1 MKELSHIIIDN
12 LDTAFIA
19 VDTTG
24 IILKYNKKARDM
36 LKLNGEEGKN
46 IDSLNALMP
55 KDIWK
60 DDVENIEILWEN
72 KGSKK
77 HFIFR
82 SIQHNGGYIL
92 CFKEEKQ
99 IKRIDY
105 EDYNNYSIDD
115 IPGIDDNI
123 IKTAKKAV
131 KLNKHLLITGE
142 TGVGKEILARAIHKD
157 SIRKGPFI
165 PINCMAIPK
174 DLMESELFGYE
185 VGAFTGAY
193 KGGKRGKIELADNGT
208 LFLDEIGDMP
218 FNVQGK
224 LLRIIENKE
233 LWRIG
238 ATEGINIDFQ
248 LICATNR
255 DLKGLVRKGIFRE
268 DLYYRICFFEISLSL
283 LKNRIDYLDNFIKFF
298 LNKHGGS
305 NISFSNESMKLLES
319 YSWPGNIRE
328 LEMVIELLIIEN
340 ENIKNRIVKVDDLP
354 LKIKY
359 TDEKIPKTLNEKID
373 ILKIRETRSAM
384 IKYSSNITK
393 AARHL
398 GITREGLSK
407 YLKKHNL

>member
-12 LDTAFIA
+12 LDSAFIA
-19 VDTTG
+19 VDKTG
-24 IILKYNKKARDM
+24 IILKYNKKAREM

-55 KDIWK
+55 KGIWK

-77 HFIFR
+77 HFIFQ
-82 SIQHNGGYIL
+82 SIQHNDGYIL
-92 CFKEEKQ
+92 CFKEEKR
-99 IKRIDY
+99 IKRANNDF
-105 EDYNNYSIDD
+105 YNNYSIDD

-123 IKTAKKAV
+123 IKIAKKSA

-165 PINCMAIPK
+165 PINCLAIPK

-185 VGAFTGAY
+185 VGAFTGAH
-193 KGGKRGKIELADNGT
+193 KGGKRGKIELANNGT

-224 LLRIIENKE
+224 LLRVIENKE
-233 LWRIG
+233 LWRVG
-238 ATEGINIDFQ
+238 ATEGTKIDFQ

-255 DLKGLVRKGIFRE
+255 DLKELVRKGIFRE
-268 DLYYRICFFEISLSL
+268 DLYYRICFLEISLSP
-283 LKNRIDYLDNFIKFF
+283 LKNRIDYLDGLIEFF

-305 NISFSNESMKLLES
+305 NISFSNEAMKLLKS
-319 YSWPGNIRE
+319 YLWPGNIRE
-328 LEMVIELLIIEN
+328 LEMVIELLVIDN
-340 ENIKNRIVKVDDLP
+340 ENINDKIVKVDDLP
-354 LKIKY
+354 LKIKS
-359 TDEKIPKTLNEKID
+359 TDEKIPKTLDEKINV
-373 ILKIRETRSAM
+373 LKNREIRTTM
-384 IKYSSNITK
+384 IKYNSNITK
-393 AARHL
+393 SAQHL

-407 YLKKHNL
+407 YLKKHKA

>member
-1 MKELSHIIIDN
+1 
-12 LDTAFIA
+12 
-19 VDTTG
+19 
-24 IILKYNKKARDM
+24 
-36 LKLNGEEGKN
+36 
-46 IDSLNALMP
+46 
-55 KDIWK
+55 
-60 DDVENIEILWEN
+60 NIEILWEN
-72 KGSKK
+72 KGTKK
-77 HFIFR
+77 HFIFQ
-82 SIQHNGGYIL
+82 SIQHDKGYIL

-165 PINCMAIPK
+165 PINCMSIPK
-174 DLMESELFGYE
+174 DLIESELFGYE

-255 DLKGLVRKGIFRE
+255 DLKKLVRKGIFRE

-283 LKNRIDYLDNFIKFF
+283 LKNRIDYLDGFIEFF

-305 NISFSNESMKLLES
+305 NISFSNESMKLLKS
-319 YSWPGNIRE
+319 YLWPGNIRE

-340 ENIKNRIVKVDDLP
+340 ENINDKIVQVDDLP

-359 TDEKIPKTLNEKID
+359 TDENPKTLNEKINV
-373 ILKIRETRSAM
+373 LKNREIRISYDEY
-384 IKYSSNITK
+384 INNNITK
-393 AARHL
+393 SAQHL
-398 GITREGLSK
+398 GITREGL
-407 YLKKHNL
+407 